1 MNMRIGELA
10 DELGINTKTLRFY
23 ESVGVLPEPARTTT
37 GYRQYGRADAERVIF
52 VKTAQR
58 LGMSL
63 DEIREILAFRD
74 RGEPPCD
81 YVRTVLDRQVAEIDE
96 RLAELVRLREQLA
109 VLQSEAEQLTAID
122 GGGCYCG
129 IIEHARPP
137 ASDAIARR
145 HRLER

>member
-1 MNMRIGELA
+1 MSMRIGQLA
-10 DELGINTKTLRFY
+10 DELGINPKTLRFY

-37 GYRQYGRADAERVIF
+37 GYRQYGRADAERVTF

-81 YVRTVLDRQVAEIDE
+81 YVRTVLHRQVAEIDE
-96 RLAELVRLREQLA
+96 RLAELVQLREQLA
-109 VLQSEAEQLTAID
+109 VLQSEAEQLAATHD
-122 GGGCYCG
+122 GACYCG
-129 IIEHARPP
+129 IIEHARLP
-137 ASDAIARR
+137 ASDAAAPS
-145 HRLER
+145 HRLSR